1 MNLKIIAKKPHKK
14 IKIVNDELQGEPEKL
29 KEETIKPKSK
39 SKKKVEPMKIKFE
52 TQDIFL
58 YI

>member
-1 MNLKIIAKKPHKK
+1 MNLKIIAKRQKK
-14 IKIVNDELQGEPEKL
+14 QIKIVDEEM
-29 KEETIKPKSK
+29 KEEVKEEVKPKSK
-39 SKKKVEPMKIKFE
+39 SKKKVEPIKIKFE